1 MFQLDE
7 RLHSSSFILGDWPLS
22 RVLLKND
29 KHYPWFILVPRKQQ
43 LEELYELSSEEQGL
57 LMQEINALSLLIKNY
72 YQLEKINVAAL
83 GNIVRQL
90 HVHCV
95 ARSEQDPLWPQGIWQ
110 ASYQANAY
118 TEDELDVLLPS
129 LKKLVM
135 QTKF

>member
-7 RLHSSSFILGDWPLS
+7 RLYSSSFILGDWPLS

-29 KHYPWFILVPRKQQ
+29 KNYPWFILVPRKPL
-43 LEELYELSSEEQGL
+43 LEELYQLGSEEQSL
-57 LMQEINALSLLIKNY
+57 LMQEINQLSLLIKNY
-72 YQLEKINVAAL
+72 YQPGKINIAAL

-95 ARSEQDPLWPQGIWQ
+95 ARTEYDPLWPQGIWQ
-110 ASYQANAY
+110 AAYQASAY
-118 TEDELDVLLPS
+118 ADDELEPLLSRLKNLVL
-129 LKKLVM
+129 